1 MLKSNA
7 KVKKQIQKKIWI
19 FLDLELDN
27 FDLLQENEILIT
39 EMINLWHPLL
49 LHISKSDVMVFK
61 LTLLRNRS

>member
-1 MLKSNA
+1 M
-7 KVKKQIQKKIWI
+7 WI

-49 LHISKSDVMVFK
+49 LHISKIDVMVFK